1 MHSPERLRLIADLGT
16 SVRGSEL
23 LLYYQPK
30 LDLRHGIIVGC
41 EALVRWQHPR
51 RGLLLPDQFIA
62 LAEMSDVIHELT
74 AHVIEAACRQWR
86 QWREQGLDLA
96 VAVNLSA
103 RNLVDNRIVELIER
117 VIAHYALPPGALE
130 LEITETALMQEPA
143 RAVLLLERIAA
154 LGVRLSVDD
163 FGTGYSSLTYL
174 QRLPIR
180 ALKIDRTFIAEM
192 RDKPQDVVIVQSI
205 ITLGHNLGLEVVAE
219 GVEDRVALDTL
230 IALGCDQAQGFHLTP
245 ALPAA
250 QLPGWLAD
258 FSATA
263 MAG

>member
-1 MHSPERLRLIADLGT
+1 
-16 SVRGSEL
+16 
-23 LLYYQPK
+23 
-30 LDLRHGIIVGC
+30 
-41 EALVRWQHPR
+41 
-51 RGLLLPDQFIA
+51 LLPDQFIA

-174 QRLPIR
+174 RRLPIR